1 MGFVIFLLLLLL
13 SALFSSSETAFLSIG
28 KIRVRR
34 MESIGTPGS
43 RRVLKLLKD
52 PHKLLITIL
61 VGNTFVNIAA
71 SSVMADTLYGFF
83 GEAGVGVSIVVMT
96 GILLIAGEVT
106 PKMFALKNAVNLAF
120 FTSIPLIFFEKIFF
134 PVSWVLER
142 VSRFIVRAMGIRIIT
157 ERQKVTDAEIRSLFS
172 MGQKRGVVKEK
183 EINMVENVL
192 SFKSSDAADIMTPRI
207 DLVALDLGGTRD
219 EIEKEIKENKFSR
232 YPVYVHTIDNI
243 VGIIHAKD
251 VLLSDS
257 AHVREFVRK
266 PLFAP
271 ESMKVD
277 DLLHELRS
285 KHKHMA
291 IITDEY
297 GVTSGIVTVED
308 ILEEIVGEIRD
319 ELDEE
324 KPKIR
329 MLDQKTYEVNGQA
342 HIDEVNDELG
352 MGIDTEEVDTIGG
365 YVILELGKIPVTGDV
380 LETNGFRIKVMDV
393 SKNRVTMLEITK
405 MQ

>member
-28 KIRVRR
+28 KIRVKRL
-34 MESIGTPGS
+34 ESIGTPGS
-43 RRVLKLLKD
+43 KRVLRLLKD

-61 VGNTFVNIAA
+61 VGNTLVNIAA

-120 FTSIPLIFFEKIFF
+120 FASVPLAFFEKIFF
-134 PVSWVLER
+134 PVSWILER
-142 VSRFIVRAMGIRIIT
+142 VSRFIVRGMGIKIIT
-157 ERQKVTDAEIRSLFS
+157 ERQKVTDAEIKSLFS

-207 DLVALDLGGTRD
+207 DLVALDLGGTRG
-219 EIEKEIKENKFSR
+219 EIEREIKEDKFSR
-232 YPVYVHTIDNI
+232 YPVYAHTIDNI

-257 AHVREFVRK
+257 EHIREFVRK

-271 ESMKVD
+271 ESMKID

-297 GVTSGIVTVED
+297 GVTSGIVTIED

-324 KPKIR
+324 RPKIK

-342 HIDEVNDELG
+342 HLDEVNDELG
-352 MGIDTEEVDTIGG
+352 MGIDTEDVDTIGG
-365 YVILELGKIPVTGDV
+365 YVILELGKIPAAGDV
-380 LETNGFRIKVMDV
+380 LEINGFRIKVMDV
-393 SKNRVTMLEITK
+393 SKNRVTMLEVTK
-405 MQ
+405 TQ